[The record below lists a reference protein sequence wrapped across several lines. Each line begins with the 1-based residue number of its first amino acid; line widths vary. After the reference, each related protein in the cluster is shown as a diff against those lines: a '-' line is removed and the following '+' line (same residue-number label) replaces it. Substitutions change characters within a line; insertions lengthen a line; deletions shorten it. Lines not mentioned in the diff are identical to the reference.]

1 MSLRRQQSLETRPQ
15 NQNQKQ
21 DAMMKNQAVVSVV
34 VMKTNAT
41 PKPKKN
47 PKKTS
52 TKKKH

>member
-1 MSLRRQQSLETRPQ
+1 MSLRRQQSLETKPQ

-21 DAMMKNQAVVSVV
+21 AVVMKNQAVVSVV

-41 PKPKKN
+41 PKKN